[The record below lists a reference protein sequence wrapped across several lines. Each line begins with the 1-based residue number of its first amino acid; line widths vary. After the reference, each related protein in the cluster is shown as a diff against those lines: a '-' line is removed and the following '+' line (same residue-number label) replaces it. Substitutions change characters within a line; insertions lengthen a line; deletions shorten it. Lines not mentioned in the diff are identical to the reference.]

1 MSAALARALTLVI
14 WSETGQVVAAYQSHW
29 FGVVT
34 IGGRQFQWLPFE
46 GSGIFQG
53 HVSGEG
59 ATSVDLPATKKNW
72 DLCTRAMASA
82 GRWLAQLELWEFPA
96 SGSESLPPAGMTR
109 IGLTRGQIVS
119 ASNDPITTIRLELGS
134 SLSPVG
140 AQIPPRTATTR
151 LIGPGMKL

>member
-1 MSAALARALTLVI
+1 MSLGRALTLVI
-14 WSETGQVVAAYQSHW
+14 WSETGDVVAAYQSHW

-34 IGGRQFQWLPFE
+34 IAGRQFEHLPFE

-59 ATSVDLPATKKNW
+59 ATSVDLPATKANW
-72 DLCTRAMASA
+72 DLCSRAMASG

-96 SGSESLPPAGMTR
+96 AGSESLPPANMVR

-140 AQIPPRTATTR
+140 AMIPPRTATSR
-151 LIGPGMKL
+151 LIGPGMKA